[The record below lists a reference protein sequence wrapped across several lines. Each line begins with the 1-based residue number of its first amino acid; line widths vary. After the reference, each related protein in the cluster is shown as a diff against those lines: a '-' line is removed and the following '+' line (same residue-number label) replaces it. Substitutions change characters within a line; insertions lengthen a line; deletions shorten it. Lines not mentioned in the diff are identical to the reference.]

1 MTLSELI
8 QEMKS
13 KGLMSV
19 APIRF
24 IGKAKPT
31 FEMLT
36 IMADTLPEETDPN
49 YWGIRLYMR
58 RN

>member
-1 MTLSELI
+1 MNLSELI
-8 QEMKS
+8 RDMKE

-24 IGKAKPT
+24 QGKAKPT

-36 IMADTLPEETDPN
+36 IMADTRPIEPLEAVDF
-49 YWGIRLYMR
+49 G